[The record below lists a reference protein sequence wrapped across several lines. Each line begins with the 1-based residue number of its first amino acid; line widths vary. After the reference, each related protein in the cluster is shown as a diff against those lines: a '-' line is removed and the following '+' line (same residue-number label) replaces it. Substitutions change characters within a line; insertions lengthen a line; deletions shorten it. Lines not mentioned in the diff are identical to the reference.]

1 MVKGGLVNSHSESVS
16 PPPSSNR
23 QTAKEFII
31 QITDDSP
38 DLQFKSDKQQFPLK
52 RKWDKI

>member
-38 DLQFKSDKQQFPLK
+38 DLQFRNDQ
-52 RKWDKI
+52 